1 MARDSREQKENSR
14 EFARFV
20 ERIETLVEEKNW
32 EEIGRELE
40 AHRRA
45 YADFAEFHY
54 FWGRYLAHLDE
65 GDPIKHFLKAI
76 EIDPG
81 DSRFYEAAARVYRQ
95 RDKTDEAIA
104 ILRRGTSQARDAAQL
119 YLLLEDYA
127 FDNEDYDLLEE
138 IVKEFRERHGDSG
151 PFLYRTAQ
159 SYYRAGLIASC
170 LDTLRQCT
178 DINHF
183 GEFHYHYL
191 ALSCEYYQSA
201 YDLSHR
207 TLVFY
212 RKQLRRTPEDRDLHM
227 QLHAFVVA
235 QPQLVAEKVR
245 LALFHISGGFARI
258 YGRLHDTRYLMSDEE
273 AKRIFTEWESQEL
286 PGLEFDYEFFGEIYL
301 YLARNA
307 DRYPGIEFDLIE
319 RIRHISAKLK
329 ELGQTTPAMVFDGW
343 VEFLDGNINEADKI
357 FSQVLE
363 RPDNEDMSGNL
374 RALLSEGRACVD
386 DQLELRLP
394 GSEISGKGESLD
406 DSRLLTYG
414 SNVYK
419 TAKNDLI
426 VGLDPLVRRMVD
438 IIGKGTIKS
447 IILTG
452 PSGVGKTAAIKGL
465 ARFLQK
471 RACPGHLRGSRIF
484 QISTTS
490 LLSGAKYIGMWQD
503 RLKTICEAGSFK
515 RKVILYF
522 EDIANIFGAGKTEGS
537 EARFA
542 DYLIPRMEQ
551 GEIVLIGEM
560 DTEQAQTILW
570 VEPRFRRLVNLIPV
584 EEPEQDKAFDIVKA
598 VADRDGES
606 RGVVFEPESIRE
618 AIDLTTAFMPYR
630 ALPGKAIDVIRQA
643 AEIFGDGKRGQPVHI
658 TQEEIVLTFCEIT
671 GIPDLIVDNNQ
682 VVNIDR
688 MRQFFTDRVLG
699 QDEAVTAMMNAVL
712 AVKARLCD
720 DRRPIRSFL
729 FVGPTGVGKTESAK
743 VLAEFLFGSQDRL
756 IRVNMSEYNM
766 PGDVD
771 KLLRSSRGG
780 RIHES
785 HLLSSIRKNPFSVVL
800 LDEVEKADRKVLNLL
815 LQLLDEGL
823 LRDDAGKPANFQS
836 SIIIMTSNI
845 GARRYTAQTIGF
857 GNHQEVDTVQSAV
870 LDDVKRFFTPEIF
883 NRFDEVICFKP
894 LSKKVLS
901 TIINREIGKV
911 LERRGI
917 VSREISV
924 DVDPLVKEYIIE
936 TGYDPKYGA
945 RHLRRAVEKAVAIPL
960 ATLMSTTNVVR
971 GSRIRINLVD
981 GKPRACV
988 VELEMR
994 ELVDAETAAVREIK
1008 LSRLEIPDRGLR
1020 KMLASMESRI
1030 SSLKDHLGLEET
1042 LKRREELQRQMVGPT
1057 FWDNP
1062 YNANSVLKQFA
1073 EVNRK
1078 IERIRRWEN
1087 VYEKIKSAVM
1097 GSSVAGKVPTR
1108 VKSQIIGLMKDLESA
1123 EMEILLEGRHDFAD
1137 AFLILE
1143 AQGASREDIS
1153 WLVDMTGV
1161 YLNWAKRRGYHARF
1175 VGEVPL
1181 TDTGGY
1187 RVILHIGGLNT
1198 YGLLRNEEGI
1208 HRKQVARQVGKRTQF
1223 KRYDCKVTVLAD
1235 VHSAEEMG
1243 ITIQRHIRNI
1253 KPPRRGHKMR
1263 VLSKRVSVSL
1273 PDKSVVLEF
1282 FSDKTVEIDRKLA
1295 DDLFLAYLSHV
1306 RSERPAPR
1314 HAIWGSLVRMLEVGK
1329 SGRIIDYASN
1339 TVMRNVKDYLGG
1351 KIDSL
1356 LLERL
1361 T

>member
-1 MARDSREQKENSR
+1 MAKDSREQKEKSR
-14 EFARFV
+14 EFTRFV
-20 ERIETLVEEKNW
+20 ERIETLLRGENW

-40 AHRRA
+40 AHRST

-54 FWGRYLAHLDE
+54 LWGRYLEHLDQ
-65 GDPIKHFLKAI
+65 GDPLKHFLKAI
-76 EIDPG
+76 DIDPG
-81 DSRFYEAAARVYRQ
+81 DSRFYEAAATIYQQTGRG
-95 RDKTDEAIA
+95 DEAIA
-104 ILRRGTSQARDAAQL
+104 ILRRGTSEAKDAAQL

-138 IVKEFRERHGDSG
+138 IVKEFRERYSDSG

-159 SYYRAGLIASC
+159 SYYRAGLIATC

-178 DINHF
+178 DINYF
-183 GEFHYHYL
+183 GEYHYSYL
-191 ALSCEYYQSA
+191 ALICEYYQSA
-201 YDLSHR
+201 HDFSHR

-212 RKQLRRTPEDRDLHM
+212 RKQLQRTPEDRDLHM
-227 QLHAFVVA
+227 QLHALVVA
-235 QPQLVAEKVR
+235 QPQLATEKVR
-245 LALFHISGGFARI
+245 LALFHKSGRSAQL
-258 YGRLHDTRYLMSDEE
+258 YGRLLDTGYLMSDEE
-273 AKRIFTEWESQEL
+273 ANRIFTEWKSEKL

-307 DRYPGIEFDLIE
+307 DRYIGIEFDLIE

-329 ELGQTTPAMVFDGW
+329 ELGQTTPAMVFEGW
-343 VEFLDGNINEADKI
+343 TEILNGNFDKADEI
-357 FSQVLE
+357 FSGALD
-363 RPDNEDMSGNL
+363 RSDHKDMSRNL
-374 RALLSEGRACVD
+374 RELLSEGKARASGE
-386 DQLELRLP
+386 LELRP
-394 GSEISGKGESLD
+394 SGSELPDIEDYSD
-406 DSRLLTYG
+406 DSQLLTYG

-438 IIGKGTIKS
+438 IISKGTIKS

-452 PSGVGKTAAIKGL
+452 PSGVGKTAAIKAL
-465 ARFLQK
+465 ARFLQR
-471 RACPGHLRGSRIF
+471 RACPGDLRRSKIF

-490 LLSGAKYIGMWQD
+490 LLSGAKYIGMWQA
-503 RLKTICEAGSFK
+503 RLKAICEAGSFK

-522 EDIANIFGAGKTEGS
+522 EDIANIFGAGKTEGN

-551 GEIVLIGEM
+551 GKVVLIGEM
-560 DTEQAQTILW
+560 DTQQAQTVLW
-570 VEPRFRRLVNLIPV
+570 EEPRFRRLVNLIPV
-584 EEPEQDKAFDIVKA
+584 EEPEPDKAFDIVKA
-598 VADRDGES
+598 VADRDGEG

-618 AIDLTTAFMPYR
+618 AIDLTTVFMPYR
-630 ALPGKAIDVIRQA
+630 ALPGKAIDVVRQA
-643 AEIFGDGKRGQPVHI
+643 AEIFGDGKREQPVHI

-771 KLLRSSRGG
+771 KLLRSSQGG

-800 LDEVEKADRKVLNLL
+800 LDEVEKADRTVLNLL

-857 GNHQEVDTVQSAV
+857 GSHQEIETVQSAV
-870 LDDVKRFFTPEIF
+870 LADVKQFFTPEIF

-960 ATLMSTTNVVR
+960 ATVMSTSNVAR

-994 ELVDAETAAVREIK
+994 QLVDAETAAMREIK
-1008 LSRLEIPDRGLR
+1008 LSQLEIPDRGLR

-1030 SSLKDHLGLEET
+1030 HSLKDRLGLEET
-1042 LKRREELQRQMVGPT
+1042 LRRREELQQQMVQPT

-1062 YNANSVLKQFA
+1062 YNANTVLKRFA

-1087 VYEKIKSAVM
+1087 LYEKIKSAVM
-1097 GSSVAGKVPTR
+1097 GSSVAGRVPTR
-1108 VKSQIIGLMKDLESA
+1108 VRSQIIGLMKDLESA
-1123 EMEILLEGRHDFAD
+1123 EMEILLEGKHDFAD

-1143 AQGASREDIS
+1143 AEGASREDIS

-1175 VGEVPL
+1175 VGEAPL
-1181 TDTGGY
+1181 SDTGGY
-1187 RVILHIGGLNT
+1187 RIIVHIGGLNT
-1198 YGLLRNEEGI
+1198 YGLLRNEEGV
-1208 HRKQVARQVGKRTQF
+1208 HRKQVTRQVGRRTEL
-1223 KRYDCKVTVLAD
+1223 KRYDCKVMVLAD

-1243 ITIQRHIRNI
+1243 ITIQRHIRNV

-1263 VLSKRVSVSL
+1263 MLSKRVSVSL
-1273 PDKSVVLEF
+1273 PDRSVILDF
-1282 FSDKTVEIDRKLA
+1282 FSDKTVETDKKLA

-1306 RSERPAPR
+1306 RSERRAPR

-1329 SGRIIDYASN
+1329 SARIIDYASN
-1339 TVMRNVKDYLGG
+1339 TVMRNVRDYLGG